1 MNVRSHVF
9 LDNGI
14 VGDIIDHVLDN
25 VFRYH
30 VENGDVHKISK
41 MVKSFDVNGRSISS
55 GQTPLMI
62 SRCPEI
68 TKILLESGADPNLQN
83 REGNTARVAQIPQI
97 YYKKSSIFE
106 IFNNISNIIF
116 SILNFQL

>member
-1 MNVRSHVF
+1 MV
-9 LDNGI
+9 
-14 VGDIIDHVLDN
+14 
-25 VFRYH
+25 
-30 VENGDVHKISK
+30 NGDAGEVSK
-41 MVKSFDVNGRSISS
+41 MHKSTDVNSRSIPT

-62 SRCPEI
+62 SNSPEV